1 MHSSAN
7 GAGCY
12 TIHKENIIIWRY
24 LERNRSYLFCTG
36 APRKSLKHKI
46 LPAMRVRKNARFFA
60 ERPENPAAYNQL
72 IWKYQQNSIMIFIFC
87 ADLRNSQKTVII
99 ITKISKAFALFAYRL
114 HKRGA
119 QAREKPPDLVGH
131 FTAAARPE
139 PRAEV
144 VAGAEGYVGI
154 ARRAFD

>member
-24 LERNRSYLFCTG
+24 LERKRSYVFCTG

-60 ERPENPAAYNQL
+60 ERAENPAAHNQL
-72 IWKYQQNSIMIFIFC
+72 VWKYQQNSTMIFILC
-87 ADLRNSQKTVII
+87 ADLRNSQKAVII
-99 ITKISKAFALFAYRL
+99 LTKISGVSALFCIQA
-114 HKRGA
+114 A
-119 QAREKPPDLVGH
+119 Q
-131 FTAAARPE
+131 T
-139 PRAEV
+139 
-144 VAGAEGYVGI
+144 
-154 ARRAFD
+154 RRASTRKAA

>member
-24 LERNRSYLFCTG
+24 LERKRSYVFCTG

-60 ERPENPAAYNQL
+60 ERAENPAAHNQPV
-72 IWKYQQNSIMIFIFC
+72 WKYQQNSTMIFILC
-87 ADLRNSQKTVII
+87 ADLRNSQKAVII
-99 ITKISKAFALFAYRL
+99 LTKISGVSALICIQA
-114 HKRGA
+114 A
-119 QAREKPPDLVGH
+119 Q
-131 FTAAARPE
+131 T
-139 PRAEV
+139 
-144 VAGAEGYVGI
+144 
-154 ARRAFD
+154 RRASTRKSAWSGWTFCCRSEVSRI

>member
-1 MHSSAN
+1 
-7 GAGCY
+7 
-12 TIHKENIIIWRY
+12 
-24 LERNRSYLFCTG
+24 
-36 APRKSLKHKI
+36 
-46 LPAMRVRKNARFFA
+46 
-60 ERPENPAAYNQL
+60 
-72 IWKYQQNSIMIFIFC
+72 MIFIFC
-87 ADLRNSQKTVII
+87 ADFRNSQKTVII

-139 PRAEV
+139 PRAEA

>member
-1 MHSSAN
+1 
-7 GAGCY
+7 
-12 TIHKENIIIWRY
+12 
-24 LERNRSYLFCTG
+24 
-36 APRKSLKHKI
+36 
-46 LPAMRVRKNARFFA
+46 
-60 ERPENPAAYNQL
+60 
-72 IWKYQQNSIMIFIFC
+72 MIFIFC

-119 QAREKPPDLVGH
+119 QAREKPPDLVRH

>member
-1 MHSSAN
+1 
-7 GAGCY
+7 
-12 TIHKENIIIWRY
+12 
-24 LERNRSYLFCTG
+24 
-36 APRKSLKHKI
+36 
-46 LPAMRVRKNARFFA
+46 
-60 ERPENPAAYNQL
+60 
-72 IWKYQQNSIMIFIFC
+72 MIFIFC

-119 QAREKPPDLVGH
+119 QAREKPPDLAGH
-131 FTAAARPE
+131 FTAAARIE
-139 PRAEV
+139 PRAEA